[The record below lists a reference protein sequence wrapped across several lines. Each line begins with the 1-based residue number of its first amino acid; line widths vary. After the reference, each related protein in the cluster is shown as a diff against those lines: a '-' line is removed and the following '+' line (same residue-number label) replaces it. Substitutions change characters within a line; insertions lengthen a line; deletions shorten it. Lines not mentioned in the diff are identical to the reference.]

1 MRTSPLNRCVLSAA
15 VALASSASLRAQ
27 EAEVA
32 QPIVVDQEMFNHN
45 FSFGGPEETRQTFNR
60 GIADAELRLREVAA
74 DKSVSADQIDRI
86 RMAHYSEK
94 AKAARVRI
102 DARRVVVGKEF
113 PDAGVAFSTY
123 NGFVSSQTPNVWGRQ
138 RPTVAAV
145 VYDRVLT
152 DQQKKN
158 HLVFRA
164 ERRDRLARASI
175 LHQVSLLSQMTPM
188 TVEQEIALAKLI
200 NREMPPA
207 GLYDDAYIS
216 SIITFALSMVP
227 PEELEAI
234 FDEVQLAALKP
245 HAESGVWMREE
256 LRRQGILDRIT
267 AYRAAVE
274 KAAAAQEPAKK

>member
-1 MRTSPLNRCVLSAA
+1 
-15 VALASSASLRAQ
+15 
-27 EAEVA
+27 
-32 QPIVVDQEMFNHN
+32 
-45 FSFGGPEETRQTFNR
+45 
-60 GIADAELRLREVAA
+60 
-74 DKSVSADQIDRI
+74 
-86 RMAHYSEK
+86 MAHYSEK

-102 DARRVVVGKEF
+102 DARRIVVGKEF
-113 PDAGVAFSTY
+113 SDVGAAFSAY
-123 NGFVSSQTPNVWGRQ
+123 NGFVNSQIANVWGRQ
-138 RPTVAAV
+138 RPTAAAV
-145 VYDRVLT
+145 MYDRVLT

-158 HLVFRA
+158 HLAFRA

-234 FDEVQLAALKP
+234 FDEVQLAALKS
-245 HAESGVWMREE
+245 HAESGMWMREE

-274 KAAAAQEPAKK
+274 KAAAAKEAAEK

>member
-1 MRTSPLNRCVLSAA
+1 MRISPLTFCVFSAA

-27 EAEVA
+27 EVDVA
-32 QPIVVDQEMFNHN
+32 KPIVVDQEMFTHT
-45 FSFGGPEETRQTFNR
+45 FSFGGPQETQTAFDR

-74 DKSVSADQIDRI
+74 DKSVSADQVDRI

-102 DARRVVVGKEF
+102 DARRAVVGKEF
-113 PDAGVAFSTY
+113 PDAGAAFSSY
-123 NGFVSSQTPNVWGRQ
+123 HGFVNSQTPNGWGRQ
-138 RPTVAAV
+138 RPTMASV

-164 ERRDRLARASI
+164 QRRDRLARASI

-207 GLYDDAYIS
+207 GLYDEAYMS
-216 SIITFALSMVP
+216 MIITYALSMVP

-234 FDEVQLAALKP
+234 FDEVQLATLKP
-245 HAESGVWMREE
+245 HAESGMWMREE

-267 AYRAAVE
+267 AYRAAAE
-274 KAAAAQEPAKK
+274 KAAAAKEAAE